1 MRRGAVGENVFLCG
15 DPARVPR
22 IAKGWSNVREVLNL
36 REYRVAVGE
45 RDGVRLAAASTGIGA
60 PSTAILVEEL
70 AKIGVRRMIRVGN
83 SGGLQP
89 ALALGDLV
97 ITTGAVRDD
106 GTSQQLRAA
115 RVSRRS
121 PTTRWWRRWSRAARA
136 RGVRHAV
143 GRDLVARRVLRAQRG
158 ARRRTARSSR

>member
-1 MRRGAVGENVFLCG
+1 MVSRAWARGATMSEEPGQPITGLRRGAVGENVFLCG

-22 IAKGWSNVREVLNL
+22 IARSWSNVREVVNV

-70 AKIGVRRMIRVGN
+70 AQVGARRLIRVGN

-89 ALALGDLV
+89 ELGLGDL
-97 ITTGAVRDD
+97 
-106 GTSQQLRAA
+106 
-115 RVSRRS
+115 
-121 PTTRWWRRWSRAARA
+121 
-136 RGVRHAV
+136 
-143 GRDLVARRVLRAQRG
+143 
-158 ARRRTARSSR
+158 

>member
-1 MRRGAVGENVFLCG
+1 MSDEAGQPITGLRRGAVGENVFLCG
-15 DPARVPR
+15 DPARVSR
-22 IAKGWSNVREVLNL
+22 IAKSWSNVREVLNL

-89 ALALGDLV
+89 ELGLGDLV
-97 ITTGAVRDD
+97 ITTGAGLKCAESSIQISPPASTAASAAGSSRQ
-106 GTSQQLRAA
+106 GAA
-115 RVSRRS
+115 RLQ
-121 PTTRWWRRWSRAARA
+121 A
-136 RGVRHAV
+136 G
-143 GRDLVARRVLRAQRG
+143 
-158 ARRRTARSSR
+158 